1 MHDRAATGIFDNR
14 WDLRRLV
21 LLGAAAV
28 LLFASWLYPA
38 TRVVWDAVDLAFFRL
53 MNATVALD
61 DSVAL
66 FWALTGDRRFD
77 YFSAMIVLIVYLAI
91 ISRGDMERLR
101 QGLAFGISVSIILLV
116 VIALQRELIEYP
128 RLSPTL
134 MLDAAHSIQSW
145 IPWSRAKEA
154 SPHSFP
160 GDHATV
166 MMLLTL
172 CWWAAFGR
180 RIGLLALGLTIAF
193 SLPRMAAG
201 AHWLTDAL
209 VGGGFVTL
217 LTAALIFGTPLLH
230 HLNRAARFA
239 ADRAVDL
246 WLAAIEKIGSAG
258 EGGPNPVAPFL
269 RGTLLGIAQLMPG
282 VSGGSFAL
290 ILGLYRRL
298 IRAIASFDA
307 QLLRLLRAG
316 RLFDAMRHVDL
327 VFLVTLTAG
336 AAAGI
341 SFFSRVVPLELMT
354 QELPEIMF
362 GLFFGVIAA
371 ATVTMLRRHGLP
383 HGFEWLWLTL
393 GVAAG
398 ISMALLTPVD
408 TPDEIWF
415 LFLCGLAA
423 AVAAMMPGLS
433 AALMLLV
440 LGKYAATIEAVAR
453 IDFAYL
459 APLIAGAVLG
469 AVALSRLLSVLLAR
483 HAPPLML
490 AATGIMGG
498 SLLAVWPFQHREF
511 VEIGGTRHLVATHA
525 YLPETFDTGVI
536 MGLCAMLA
544 GAAAYRLLQC
554 LAAPGDGATTRHSP
568 TI

>member
-14 WDLRRLV
+14 WDLRQLA
-21 LLGAAAV
+21 LLSGAAV
-28 LLFASWLYPA
+28 LLFASWLFPV
-38 TRVVWDAVDLAFFRL
+38 TRIAWDAVDLAFFRM

-61 DSVAL
+61 GSVAL

-77 YFSAMIVLIVYLAI
+77 YFSALIVLVLYLYI
-91 ISRGDMERLR
+91 ISRGGMEQLR
-101 QGLAFGISVSIILLV
+101 HGIAYGGAVSIILLV
-116 VIALQRELIEYP
+116 VIALQREWIEYP
-128 RLSPTL
+128 RMSPTL
-134 MLDAAHSIQSW
+134 MLDATHSIQSW

-154 SPHSFP
+154 APNSFP

-172 CWWAAFGR
+172 CWWPAFGR
-180 RIGLLALGLTIAF
+180 RIGLLALALTIAF
-193 SLPRMAAG
+193 ALPRMAAG
-201 AHWLTDAL
+201 AHWLTDAM

-230 HLNRAARFA
+230 YLTGGMRFVT
-239 ADRAVDL
+239 DRAVDL

-269 RGTLLGIAQLMPG
+269 RGTLLGVSQLMPG

-298 IRAIASFDA
+298 IRALASFDME
-307 QLLRLLRAG
+307 LLRLLRAG
-316 RLFDAMRHVDL
+316 RPADAMRHVDL
-327 VFLVTLTAG
+327 VFLVTLFAG

-341 SFFSRVVPLELMT
+341 SFFSRVVPVELMVR
-354 QELPEIMF
+354 ELPEIMF

-371 ATVTMLRRHGLP
+371 ATATMLRRHGLP
-383 HGFEWLWLTL
+383 HGFDWLWLTL

-398 ISMALLTPVD
+398 VSLALLTPVD

-415 LFLCGLAA
+415 LFLCGLIV

-440 LGKYAATIEAVAR
+440 LGKYATTIEAVAHV
-453 IDFAYL
+453 DFAYL
-459 APLIAGAVLG
+459 APFIAGAVLG
-469 AVALSRLLSVLLAR
+469 VVALSRALSALLAR
-483 HAPPLML
+483 HAQPLML

-511 VEIGGTRHLVATHA
+511 IEIGGVRHLVATQA
-525 YLPETFDTGVI
+525 YLPETFDTGVLL
-536 MGLCAMLA
+536 GLGAMIA
-544 GAAAYRLLQC
+544 GAAAYRLLQR
-554 LAAPGDGATTRHSP
+554 LAAPEESATLPRPAT
-568 TI
+568 

>member
-1 MHDRAATGIFDNR
+1 MPGRTAAIFDNR
-14 WDLRRLV
+14 WEIRQLV
-21 LLGAAAV
+21 LWSVAAV
-28 LLFASWLYPA
+28 LLFASWLFPP
-38 TRVVWDAVDLAFFRL
+38 TRIVWDALDLAFFRL

-61 DSVAL
+61 DSIAL

-77 YFSAMIVLIVYLAI
+77 YFSAMIVLILYLAV
-91 ISRGDMERLR
+91 ISRGGMERLR
-101 QGLAFGISVSIILLV
+101 HGIAYGGAVSVILLV

-134 MLDAAHSIQSW
+134 MLDATHSIQSW

-172 CWWAAFGR
+172 CWWPAFGR

-193 SLPRMAAG
+193 ALPRMAAG
-201 AHWLTDAL
+201 AHWLTDAM

-230 HLNRAARFA
+230 YLTGGMRFVT
-239 ADRAVDL
+239 DRAVDL
-246 WLAAIEKIGSAG
+246 WLAAVDRIGSAG
-258 EGGPNPVAPFL
+258 EGGPSPVAPFL
-269 RGTLLGIAQLMPG
+269 RGTLLGISQLMPG

-298 IRAIASFDA
+298 IRALANFDTE
-307 QLLRLLRAG
+307 LLRLLRAG
-316 RLFDAMRHVDL
+316 RPVGAMRHVDL
-327 VFLVTLTAG
+327 VFLVTLFAG

-341 SFFSRVVPLELMT
+341 AFFSRVVPVELLVR
-354 QELPEIMF
+354 ELPEIMF
-362 GLFFGVIAA
+362 GLFFGLIAA
-371 ATVTMLRRHGLP
+371 ATATMLRRHGLP
-383 HGFEWLWLTL
+383 HGLDWLWLAL

-398 ISMALLTPVD
+398 VSLALLTPVD

-415 LFLCGLAA
+415 LFLCGLIV

-440 LGKYAATIEAVAR
+440 LGKYAATIEAVAHV
-453 IDFAYL
+453 DFAYL
-459 APLIAGAVLG
+459 APFIAGAVLG
-469 AVALSRLLSVLLAR
+469 AVALSRILSALLAR
-483 HAPPLML
+483 HAQPLML

-511 VEIGGTRHLVATHA
+511 VEIGGTRHLIATEA
-525 YLPETFDTGVI
+525 YLPETFDMGVL
-536 MGLCAMLA
+536 MGLGAMLA
-544 GAAAYRLLQC
+544 GAAAYRLLQRFAVPEEST
-554 LAAPGDGATTRHSP
+554 AAIRP
-568 TI
+568 TA